1 MDIGRLTSG
10 ILAEARKEA
19 KAITDSAQAEKGR
32 LLGEEKRKVSLM
44 LSGAEEEAGR
54 FVAAQE
60 RERIAWAK
68 LEAKKISGEA
78 RESVV
83 RTAMDGLYKQLASFR
98 KDGRYKDFL
107 NARVASAI
115 RELSAQK
122 PVVHLCRGDSR
133 LLAGVNAKVVE
144 DLPGMGGAIVESSDG
159 SVRVDYTLETLFE
172 DKRELL
178 RKKVYERMFR

>member
-10 ILAEARKEA
+10 ILAEARAEA
-19 KAITDSAQAEKGR
+19 KAITDAAKAEKSR
-32 LLGEEKRKVSLM
+32 TLDEEKRKVSLM
-44 LSGAEEEAGR
+44 LAGAEEEAGR

-78 RESVV
+78 REFVV
-83 RTAMDGLYKQLASFR
+83 RDAMDILYKQLASFR
-98 KDGRYKDFL
+98 RDARYGNFL

-115 RELSAQK
+115 RELSTPK
-122 PVVHLCRGDSR
+122 PVVHICRGDSK
-133 LLAGVNAKVVE
+133 LLKGVNAKVVE
-144 DLPGMGGAIVESSDG
+144 DLSGMGGAIVESADG

>member
-19 KAITDSAQAEKGR
+19 KAITDAAEAQKGR
-32 LLGEEKRKVSLM
+32 LLDDEGRKVSLL
-44 LSGAEEEAGR
+44 LSGAEDEAAK

-98 KDGRYKDFL
+98 RDKRYGNFL

-115 RELSAQK
+115 KELSAPK
-122 PVVHLCRGDSR
+122 PLVHVCKGDSR
-133 LLAGVNAKVVE
+133 LLKGVSAKVVE
-144 DLPGMGGAIVESSDG
+144 DLSGMGGAIVESSDG

>member
-10 ILAEARKEA
+10 ILAEAGKEA
-19 KAITDSAQAEKGR
+19 KAITSAAQAENSK
-32 LLGEEKRKVSLM
+32 LHDEEKRKVSLL
-44 LSGAEEEAGR
+44 LSRAQEEAEK

-83 RTAMDGLYKQLASFR
+83 REAMDGLYKQLASFR
-98 KDGRYKDFL
+98 KDKRYGNFL

-115 RELSAQK
+115 LELSAPK
-122 PVVHLCRGDSR
+122 PVVHVCKGDGK
-133 LLAGVNAKVVE
+133 LLKGVNAKVQE
-144 DLPGMGGAIVESSDG
+144 DLSGMGGAIVEFSDG
-159 SVRVDYTLETLFE
+159 SVRVDCTLETLFE

-178 RKKVYERMFR
+178 RKKVYEKMFR